1 MITEWGMHPEFGPVA
16 YAHRE
21 DTYLGGYDVRQY
33 SEETAKRIDEAVR
46 RLIEEQYERVKALLQ
61 EKREVLERVA
71 ETLLERETL
80 TAEEFQRV
88 VEGLPLEADREDP
101 GETPQERSEKETPRV
116 VPKVKPGG
124 ALGGA

>member
-1 MITEWGMHPEFGPVA
+1 
-16 YAHRE
+16 
-21 DTYLGGYDVRQY
+21 VRQY

-46 RLIEEQYERVKALLQ
+46 RLIEEQYQRVKALLL

-88 VEGLPLEADREDP
+88 VEGLPLEAPEEARE
-101 GETPQERSEKETPRV
+101 EREPPRV

>member
-1 MITEWGMHPEFGPVA
+1 M
-16 YAHRE
+16 
-21 DTYLGGYDVRQY
+21 
-33 SEETAKRIDEAVR
+33 
-46 RLIEEQYERVKALLQ
+46 
-61 EKREVLERVA
+61 A

-88 VEGLPLEADREDP
+88 VEGLPLEAPEEARE
-101 GETPQERSEKETPRV
+101 EREPPRV

>member
-16 YAHRE
+16 YAVRE

-46 RLIEEQYERVKALLQ
+46 RLIEEEYQRVKRLLE

-80 TAEEFQRV
+80 TAEEFQKV
-88 VEGLPLEADREDP
+88 VEGLPLEE
-101 GETPQERSEKETPRV
+101 EKPQEREEKETPRV
-116 VPKVKPGG
+116 VPKIKPGG